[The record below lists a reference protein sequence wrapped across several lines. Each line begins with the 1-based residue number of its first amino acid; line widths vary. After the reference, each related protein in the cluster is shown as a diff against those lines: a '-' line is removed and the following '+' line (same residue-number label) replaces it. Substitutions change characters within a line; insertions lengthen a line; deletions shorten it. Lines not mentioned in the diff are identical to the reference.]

1 MSEELMDDRS
11 PGRWVSSCQKC
22 LNYLY
27 LDEQEYTSWSLYLQS
42 NG

>member
-27 LDEQEYTSWSLYLQS
+27 LDEQEYTSRGLYLQY

>member
-1 MSEELMDDRS
+1 MNDERMDDRS
-11 PGRWVSSCQKC
+11 PGRWVPSCQKC

-27 LDEQEYTSWSLYLQS
+27 LDEQEYTSCILRLLC